1 MEIVKKLS
9 AKAKDNMNMPG
20 VTVAFLG
27 DSVTQGCFEIYRKS
41 ENEIETVFDKNNA
54 YHTHFAKAL
63 SVLYPSVPVNI
74 INAGI
79 SGDRAP
85 HALERMDND
94 VISHN
99 PDLVVVCF
107 GLNDS
112 FGGKE
117 NIGSYTDALRNIF
130 LKLKEKDIEIIFM
143 TPNMMNTYVS
153 YSIQDEL
160 LKNVANDTFKV
171 QMDGILDYYLDEAK
185 KVCNEL
191 GVRVCDCYAKWKK
204 LYDNGVDITEL
215 LSNKMNHPSRD
226 MNWLFAISLLETMF
240 E

>member
-27 DSVTQGCFEIYRKS
+27 DSVTQGCFELYKKA
-41 ENEIETVFDKNNA
+41 EDVIETVFDKNNA
-54 YHTHFAKAL
+54 YHAHFAKAL
-63 SVLYPSVPVNI
+63 SVLYPTVPVNI

-85 HALERMDND
+85 HALERIDVD

-112 FGGKE
+112 LLGRE
-117 NIGSYTDALRNIF
+117 NVDNYANALRNIF
-130 LKLKEKDIEIIFM
+130 LKLKEKNIETIFM

-153 YSIQDEL
+153 YSIEDESI
-160 LKNVANDTFKV
+160 KNVANDTYKI
-171 QMDGILDYYLDEAK
+171 QTDGVLEYYLEEAK

-191 GVRVCDCYAKWKK
+191 GVTVCDCYGKWKK
-204 LYDNGVDITEL
+204 LYESGVDTTEL
-215 LSNKMNHPSRD
+215 LSNKMNHPTRD
-226 MNWLFAISLLETMF
+226 MNWLFAVSLLEKIF